1 MKILGINRVE
11 LAVHDPN
18 KEAGVMAELFGMR
31 FQTSET
37 AEHGVLSRTD
47 FGSGLE
53 LAGPSRADSAIA
65 PLLKDRGEGL
75 LTIVF
80 RVDSVDALIEM
91 AVNAMRL
98 GACDF
103 VEKPWN
109 NQRLIQIIRQQLKL
123 AGLQVQNQ
131 KLNSNWSPLKS
142 RILSGAQKQWKDYY
156 VKSIPWRQ
164 RMPVFY

>member
-18 KEAGVMAELFGMR
+18 KEAEVMAELFGMR
-31 FQTSET
+31 FRTSET

-53 LAGPSRADSAIA
+53 LAGPSRPDSAIA

-80 RVDSVDALIEM
+80 RVDSVDGLIEM
-91 AVNAMRL
+91 ANQNGMEVTVDLDL
-98 GACDF
+98 GDSIAGYRSYRQVSLASDRF
-103 VEKPWN
+103 PAQASFTFAEYVE
-109 NQRLIQIIRQQLKL
+109 
-123 AGLQVQNQ
+123 G
-131 KLNSNWSPLKS
+131 
-142 RILSGAQKQWKDYY
+142 
-156 VKSIPWRQ
+156 
-164 RMPVFY
+164 